1 MKLVDLFEAPISG
14 KVTRVA
20 GDTVEL
26 DGGAVKVDLKK
37 FDIDTKDP
45 RKTTLKPKKPTP
57 AGQGNKIRP
66 GQTVS
71 IGESDGSNEA
81 EYTDPDGRFVVV
93 YNDSTGQYHSLGM
106 GVYGSILPITASG
119 FKNVEDAIDDAEEL
133 ISDLVEDTLA
143 EGVNDPGIFKA
154 IFLAGGPG
162 SGKGFVWKQTMS
174 HLPLKVVNP
183 DIAYEF
189 LMKKAG
195 LELTPDNI
203 ASELGQEL
211 RDRAKELQAKQEEL
225 YKAGRLGLVIDGTAK
240 DADKIA
246 KIKTRL
252 DALGYDTMMVFV
264 NTDLETNLDQNK
276 KRARTLPDSFV
287 EKMWSAVQKNIGR
300 LQGMFGKEN
309 FHVIDNSYDQRP
321 NVWDNIDRIASE
333 VRKFMDTPPGKPLA
347 KQWIESHK

>member
-1 MKLVDLFEAPISG
+1 MKLTDLFEAPISG

-37 FDIDTKDP
+37 FDVDTKDP

-66 GQTVS
+66 GQTVT
-71 IGESDGSNEA
+71 IGEQTINEDDA

-93 YNDSTGQYHSLGM
+93 RTDNGMYFSIGLNDYADE
-106 GVYGSILPITASG
+106 LPITDRG
-119 FKNVEDAIDDAEEL
+119 FKSLDDAIDDAESMLEESL
-133 ISDLVEDTLA
+133 N

-162 SGKGFVWKQTMS
+162 SGKGFVYNQTMKQ
-174 HLPLKVVNP
+174 HPLKVVNP

-189 LMKKAG
+189 LMRKAG
-195 LELTPDNI
+195 MEFTPDEI
-203 ASELGQEL
+203 ASEKGQEL
-211 RDRAKELQAKQEEL
+211 RFRAKELQAKQEEL

-276 KRARTLPDSFV
+276 KRERTLPDAFV

-300 LQGMFGKEN
+300 LQSMFGKEN
-309 FHVIDNSYDQRP
+309 FVIIDNSYDQRP
-321 NVWDNIDRIASE
+321 YVQDHIDRVQKA
-333 VRKFMDTPPGKPLA
+333 VNAFMSAPPSKPLA
-347 KQWIESHK
+347 TQWIESQKK